1 MQKRYVVLLIMIVLL
16 IVKILFAVGIF
27 ELNKKYDLTGRFGL
41 TGNVVGYGVYEVDS
55 SEDFIS
61 NMNKIY
67 AEEKEKGKKVYF
79 VFGDENE
86 VKVVNYEEIVL
97 GKVGIIS
104 GKVTSNLDINEDKYV
119 SQSIKPKDN
128 SVDFVVDGEKYKFKL
143 KKGEK
148 IYFIISEDEN

>member
-27 ELNKKYDLTGRFGL
+27 ELNKKYDLTGKFGL
-41 TGNVVGYGVYEVDS
+41 TGNVVGYGVYEADS
-55 SEDFIS
+55 YDEFVS
-61 NMNKIY
+61 KINEVY

-79 VFGDENE
+79 VYGDENE

-104 GKVTSNLDINEDKYV
+104 GKTASNLDINENKYV

-128 SVDFVVDGEKYKFKL
+128 NVDFVVNGEKYNFNL
-143 KKGEK
+143 KPGEK